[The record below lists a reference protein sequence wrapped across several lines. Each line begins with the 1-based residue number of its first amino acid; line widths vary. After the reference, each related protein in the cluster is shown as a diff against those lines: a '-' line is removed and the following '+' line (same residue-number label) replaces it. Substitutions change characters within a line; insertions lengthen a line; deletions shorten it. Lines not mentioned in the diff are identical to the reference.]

1 MNSFDL
7 VKFRNLLLA
16 ENTNRFYAPTYI
28 VQKYGADKAKEI
40 EANIEDEGANT
51 WDLFTSLETPQEVDN
66 FIGGFLSENTLNE
79 NLSYLASWKV
89 LKGPGGYI
97 FQIQDPNS
105 RSSIS
110 VRVNKAGM
118 ATLDGE
124 GVEAAQAVQ
133 QIADQFG
140 TETEVL
146 YGDDSLTTVISE
158 PDFNAIF
165 PDTISE
171 AKEDTM
177 KEALSLDPSSPQISQ
192 YWDIMVK
199 NQPEDVI
206 KTLTDLTAGRLS
218 FEEFLSSTESD
229 IYDSFSDEF
238 MDDLDEGTLKEE
250 NVLGVYEDPR
260 YGMSVNVFASMRDF
274 DQKLQSNNWKRVT
287 ALPGIEA
294 KDIKANIEDL
304 KKKYN
309 IQEGTLEE
317 MASFYKV
324 ADNSPEAKA
333 AIAAAKEKYKP
344 GTTLYNTLDT
354 LEKTGEIDYK
364 ELAKQTGK
372 DMATFNNPK
381 SRDVLEKDL
390 AAFVQA
396 GASPSAVRTGRPADP
411 NKAMAA
417 PKEKTAKLKITTPK
431 SSSTKLADLAPS
443 NIFGSVGPDDEEMD
457 MEKQAQKAAKG
468 NKRLGTAVEKL
479 AQVTKEMKALAK
491 AYQASKGTPEEASI
505 IAQLKALTAEK
516 KALEKKT
523 APRQMSAADL
533 MGGEEA

>member
-7 VKFRNLLLA
+7 LKFRNQLLT
-16 ENTNRFYAPTYI
+16 ENI
-28 VQKYGADKAKEI
+28 SVKENAI
-40 EANIEDEGANT
+40 NED
-51 WDLFTSLETPQEVDN
+51 
-66 FIGGFLSENTLNE
+66 
-79 NLSYLASWKV
+79 LSYLAAWKV

-97 FQIQDPNS
+97 FQIQGPN
-105 RSSIS
+105 RDTIGA
-110 VRVNKAGM
+110 RVNKAGM
-118 ATLDGE
+118 VTLDGE
-124 GVEAAQAVQ
+124 GAGAAQAVQ

-171 AKEDTM
+171 VKMTRADEVGSDGVAEED
-177 KEALSLDPSSPQISQ
+177 ALDETLNLDPSSPQISQ

-218 FEEFLSSTESD
+218 FKDFLDTTEDD
-229 IYDSFSDEF
+229 IFDSFRDEF
-238 MDDLDEGTLKEE
+238 MDLD
-250 NVLGVYEDPR
+250 
-260 YGMSVNVFASMRDF
+260 
-274 DQKLQSNNWKRVT
+274 
-287 ALPGIEA
+287 
-294 KDIKANIEDL
+294 
-304 KKKYN
+304 
-309 IQEGTLEE
+309 EGTLEE

-364 ELAKQTGK
+364 ELAKSTGK

-381 SRDVLEKDL
+381 SREVLEKEL

-411 NKAMAA
+411 NKAEAS
-417 PKEKTAKLKITTPK
+417 PKLKITNPKPK
-431 SSSTKLADLAPS
+431 STSTKLADLAPADVFS
-443 NIFGSVGPDDEEMD
+443 GMGPDEEEME
-457 MEKQAQKAAKG
+457 MEKQAVKAAKG
-468 NKRLGTAVEKL
+468 NKRLGTTVEKL
-479 AQVTKEMKALAK
+479 AQVTKEMKSLAK
-491 AYQASKGTPEEASI
+491 AYQAAKGTPEEAGI
-505 IAQLKALTAEK
+505 VAQLKDLTAEK

>member
-7 VKFRNLLLA
+7 VKFRNQLLA
-16 ENTNRFYAPTYI
+16 ENTERFYAPTYI

-79 NLSYLASWKV
+79 DLSYLASWKV

-97 FQIQDPNS
+97 FQIQGPN
-105 RSSIS
+105 RDTIGA
-110 VRVNKAGM
+110 RVNKAGM
-118 ATLDGE
+118 VTLDGE
-124 GVEAAQAVQ
+124 GAGAAQAVQ

-171 AKEDTM
+171 AKMTRADEVGSDGVAEED
-177 KEALSLDPSSPQISQ
+177 ALD
-192 YWDIMVK
+192 
-199 NQPEDVI
+199 
-206 KTLTDLTAGRLS
+206 
-218 FEEFLSSTESD
+218 
-229 IYDSFSDEF
+229 
-238 MDDLDEGTLKEE
+238 
-250 NVLGVYEDPR
+250 
-260 YGMSVNVFASMRDF
+260 
-274 DQKLQSNNWKRVT
+274 
-287 ALPGIEA
+287 
-294 KDIKANIEDL
+294 
-304 KKKYN
+304 
-309 IQEGTLEE
+309 EGTLEE

-324 ADNSPEAKA
+324 ADDSPEAKA

-364 ELAKQTGK
+364 ELAKATGK

-381 SRDVLEKDL
+381 SREVLEKDL

-396 GASPSAVRTGRPADP
+396 GASPSAVRTGRPANP
-411 NKAMAA
+411 EKAAA
-417 PKEKTAKLKITTPK
+417 SPKLKITNPKPK
-431 SSSTKLADLAPS
+431 STSTKLADLAPS
-443 NIFGSVGPDDEEMD
+443 DVFTGMGPDEEEMD
-457 MEKQAQKAAKG
+457 MEKQALKAAKG
-468 NKRLGTAVEKL
+468 NKRLGTTVEKL

-491 AYQASKGTPEEASI
+491 EYQAAKGTPEEAGI
-505 IAQLKALTAEK
+505 VAQLKDLTAEK

-523 APRQMSAADL
+523 APKQMSAADL
-533 MGGEEA
+533 MGGEDL

>member
-7 VKFRNLLLA
+7 LKFRNQLLA
-16 ENTNRFYAPTYI
+16 ES
-28 VQKYGADKAKEI
+28 VSVE
-40 EANIEDEGANT
+40 
-51 WDLFTSLETPQEVDN
+51 
-66 FIGGFLSENTLNE
+66 ENTINE
-79 NLSYLASWKV
+79 DLSYLAAWKV

-97 FQIQDPNS
+97 FQIQGGNRDT
-105 RSSIS
+105 IGA
-110 VRVNKAGM
+110 RVNKAGM
-118 ATLDGE
+118 VTLDGE
-124 GVEAAQAVQ
+124 GAGAAQAVQ

-171 AKEDTM
+171 AKMTRADEVGSDGVAEED
-177 KEALSLDPSSPQISQ
+177 ALDETLNLDPSSPQISQ

-199 NQPEDVI
+199 NQPEDTI

-218 FEEFLSSTESD
+218 FKDFLDTTEDD
-229 IYDSFSDEF
+229 IFDSFRDEF
-238 MDDLDEGTLKEE
+238 MDLD
-250 NVLGVYEDPR
+250 
-260 YGMSVNVFASMRDF
+260 
-274 DQKLQSNNWKRVT
+274 
-287 ALPGIEA
+287 
-294 KDIKANIEDL
+294 
-304 KKKYN
+304 
-309 IQEGTLEE
+309 EGTLEE

-324 ADNSPEAKA
+324 ADDSTEAKA

-364 ELAKQTGK
+364 ELAKSTGK

-396 GASPSAVRTGRPADP
+396 GSSPSAVRTGRPADP
-411 NKAMAA
+411 NKAAA
-417 PKEKTAKLKITTPK
+417 PKDKSPKLKITNPKPK
-431 SSSTKLADLAPS
+431 STSTKLKDLAPADV
-443 NIFGSVGPDDEEMD
+443 FAGMDDEEME
-457 MEKQAQKAAKG
+457 MEKQALKAAKG

-479 AQVTKEMKALAK
+479 AQVSQEMKSLAK
-491 AYQASKGTPEEASI
+491 AYQAAKGTPEEAGI
-505 IAQLKALTAEK
+505 VAQLKDLTAEK

-533 MGGEEA
+533 MGGEDL

>member
-7 VKFRNLLLA
+7 VKFRNQLLA
-16 ENTNRFYAPTYI
+16 EDQS
-28 VQKYGADKAKEI
+28 VE
-40 EANIEDEGANT
+40 
-51 WDLFTSLETPQEVDN
+51 
-66 FIGGFLSENTLNE
+66 ENTLNE
-79 NLSYLASWKV
+79 DLSYLTAWKV

-238 MDDLDEGTLKEE
+238 MDDLDEGTL
-250 NVLGVYEDPR
+250 
-260 YGMSVNVFASMRDF
+260 
-274 DQKLQSNNWKRVT
+274 
-287 ALPGIEA
+287 
-294 KDIKANIEDL
+294 
-304 KKKYN
+304 
-309 IQEGTLEE
+309 EE

-443 NIFGSVGPDDEEMD
+443 NVFGSVGPDEEEMD

-479 AQVTKEMKALAK
+479 AQVSQEMKALAK

-505 IAQLKALTAEK
+505 VAQLKALTAEK

>member
-7 VKFRNLLLA
+7 VKFRNQLLA

-66 FIGGFLSENTLNE
+66 FIGGFLSENTLSE
-79 NLSYLASWKV
+79 DLSYLAAWKV

-97 FQIQDPNS
+97 FQIQGENRDT
-105 RSSIS
+105 IGA
-110 VRVNKAGM
+110 RVNKAGM
-118 ATLDGE
+118 VTLDGE
-124 GVEAAQAVQ
+124 GAGAAQAVQ

-171 AKEDTM
+171 VKMTRADEVGSDGVAEED
-177 KEALSLDPSSPQISQ
+177 ALDETLNLDPSSPQISQ

-199 NQPEDVI
+199 NQPEDTI

-218 FEEFLSSTESD
+218 FKDFLDTTEDD
-229 IYDSFSDEF
+229 IFDSFRDEF
-238 MDDLDEGTLKEE
+238 MDLD
-250 NVLGVYEDPR
+250 
-260 YGMSVNVFASMRDF
+260 
-274 DQKLQSNNWKRVT
+274 
-287 ALPGIEA
+287 
-294 KDIKANIEDL
+294 
-304 KKKYN
+304 
-309 IQEGTLEE
+309 EGTLEE

-324 ADNSPEAKA
+324 ADDSPEAKA

-364 ELAKQTGK
+364 ELAKSTGK

-381 SRDVLEKDL
+381 SREVLEKDL

-411 NKAMAA
+411 NKSKAS
-417 PKEKTAKLKITTPK
+417 PKLKITNPKPK
-431 SSSTKLADLAPS
+431 STSTKLADLAPADVFS
-443 NIFGSVGPDDEEMD
+443 GMGPDEEEME
-457 MEKQAQKAAKG
+457 MEKQAVKAAKG
-468 NKRLGTAVEKL
+468 NKRLGTTVEKL
-479 AQVTKEMKALAK
+479 AQVTKEMKSLAK
-491 AYQASKGTPEEASI
+491 AYQAAKGTPEEAGI
-505 IAQLKALTAEK
+505 VAQLKDLTAEK

>member
-7 VKFRNLLLA
+7 VKFRNQLLA
-16 ENTNRFYAPTYI
+16 EDQS
-28 VQKYGADKAKEI
+28 VE
-40 EANIEDEGANT
+40 
-51 WDLFTSLETPQEVDN
+51 
-66 FIGGFLSENTLNE
+66 ENTLNE
-79 NLSYLASWKV
+79 DLSYLTAWKV

-171 AKEDTM
+171 AKEDTI

-324 ADNSPEAKA
+324 ADNSPEALA
-333 AIAAAKEKYKP
+333 AIAAEKEKYKKRP
-344 GTTLYNTLDT
+344 ALYNTLDA
-354 LEKTGEIDYK
+354 LEKTGKADYK
-364 ELAKQTGK
+364 EFQNATKTPENPKGK
-372 DMATFNNPK
+372 DMATWNNTL

-390 AAFVQA
+390 AAFIQV
-396 GASPSAVRTGRPADP
+396 GRPVDP
-411 NKAMAA
+411 DKAAA
-417 PKEKTAKLKITTPK
+417 PKEKSPKLKITNPKPK
-431 SSSTKLADLAPS
+431 STSTKLKDLAPS
-443 NIFGSVGPDDEEMD
+443 DVFMGAGADEEEIGMD
-457 MEKQAQKAAKG
+457 KEAMKAAKNADAELG
-468 NKRLGTAVEKL
+468 NELGKVSGVQAAKDFLKRN
-479 AQVTKEMKALAK
+479 
-491 AYQASKGTPEEASI
+491 ASKTLNIVKKSNAGQELTSNEQKYLDKTRKLTSLIKKDKASFTASNISGQEEA
-505 IAQLKALTAEK
+505 
-516 KALEKKT
+516 
-523 APRQMSAADL
+523 
-533 MGGEEA
+533 